1 MSRLVLSLF
10 FAVAGLALS
19 AEEPYSLLYWMVEED
34 PSAAIK
40 FEYARV
46 VAVKSGE
53 EVQYLRLYDAD
64 SGQPMRSAEQ
74 AAIDGGYATPS
85 AYGYMPGESDA
96 WNGYEFFI
104 ELVMG
109 DDDRVVATS
118 EQTRP
123 YSTLKQS
130 IITSK
135 GDSPTIWKESS
146 FSAVPEPTSGLLTL
160 CGLALLAL
168 RRKRI
173 LV

>member
-1 MSRLVLSLF
+1 MSRFVLSLF

-34 PSAAIK
+34 PSAGIA

-46 VAVKSGE
+46 AAVKDGTT
-53 EVQYLRLYDAD
+53 QYLLLYDAD
-64 SGQPMRSAEQ
+64 RGQPMRSAEQ

-109 DDDRVVATS
+109 EDDRVVATS

-146 FSAVPEPTSGLLTL
+146 FSAVPEPTSGLLML
-160 CGLALLAL
+160 LGVAALAL